1 MSEPPTC
8 LRPEALAA
16 IDRLEL
22 RARLVVEGFVS
33 GRHRSPWHGGSV
45 EFAAHRAYAP
55 GDDLR
60 RIDWRLFARGDRL
73 HIKQFEEQ
81 TNLRT
86 LVLLDGSGSM
96 AYASPQAG
104 AAARLSKYDYAATIA
119 ASLAWLLLMHQDACG
134 VTVFGGGPGG
144 HIPPTSRRDRLNETI
159 ATIERHRPAGV
170 GDLDQVIAGLGD
182 HLRRRGLVVLISD
195 LLGQGEQLNRTLR
208 TLRAHGQDVIVLQ
221 VLDADELSFPFDDQV
236 RFEGLEA
243 PGFVQ
248 SDAQSLRAAYLA
260 AIRRFLAECQ
270 AACAGLG
277 VDYRLMSTA
286 EPPGAALAGFLAA
299 RMRHLG
305 RGGGPR

>member
-1 MSEPPTC
+1 MSEPQTC

-33 GRHRSPWHGGSV
+33 GLHRSPWHGGSV
-45 EFAAHRAYAP
+45 EFAAHRAYTP

-96 AYASPQAG
+96 AYASPGGG
-104 AAARLSKYDYAATIA
+104 AAPRLGKYDYAATIA

-134 VTVFGGGPGG
+134 LSVLGEPAGVRL
-144 HIPPTSRRDRLNETI
+144 PPTSRRDRLSEI
-159 ATIERHRPAGV
+159 VASIGRHAPAGV
-170 GDLDQVIAGLGD
+170 ARLDVGVAELGD
-182 HLRRRGLVVLISD
+182 QLRRRGLVVIISD
-195 LLGQGEQLNRTLR
+195 LLGEPRRLGQALR

-221 VLDADELSFPFDDQV
+221 VLDADELGFPFDDQV
-236 RFEGLEA
+236 RFEGLESA
-243 PGFVQ
+243 DFVQ
-248 SDAQSLRAAYLA
+248 SDAQSLRAAYLQA
-260 AIRRFLAECQ
+260 LRGFLGECQ
-270 AACAGLG
+270 TTCAGLG

-286 EPPGAALAGFLAA
+286 EAPGVALAGFLAT
-299 RMRHLG
+299 RMRHVG
-305 RGGGPR
+305 RGGAAR